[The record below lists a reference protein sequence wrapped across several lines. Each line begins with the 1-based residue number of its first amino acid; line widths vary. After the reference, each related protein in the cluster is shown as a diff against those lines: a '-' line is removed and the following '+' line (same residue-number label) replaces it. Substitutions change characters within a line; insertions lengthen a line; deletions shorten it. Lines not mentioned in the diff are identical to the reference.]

1 MFRNLDGRRKHQKSA
16 CKRSNFFSLD
26 TVNEFGYG
34 SNVGGINGPT
44 NLGVFF
50 ALKKAVFVVDEF
62 EPYPHC

>member
-16 CKRSNFFSLD
+16 RKRSKFYSLD

-44 NLGVFF
+44 NLGVF
-50 ALKKAVFVVDEF
+50 L
-62 EPYPHC
+62 H